1 MHARAHFGPIA
12 IGVLLA
18 LASATSFGVT
28 IPVLGWAGFGV
39 GAYTTAALLYLGAS
53 LASLAQKPIVHET
66 GAPLTRSALAPLLV
80 MAVAGAGIA
89 PTLLAWGIQ
98 RTGPVTG
105 GLLLN
110 LEAVW
115 TVIFARLVFGE
126 FLGKRV
132 MAALVLMTVGGVL
145 LSAAG
150 KDGAGW
156 SVIGVVAVLGA
167 TVAWAVDNTASRRL
181 AELRTLTVVAAK
193 GGLGATLTLGLA
205 AAFGEARPEV
215 WRGIVLL
222 LAGATGYGLSLRLY
236 LLAQRRIGSARTAS
250 VFALAP
256 FIGAAIGLAVV
267 PTHLSWSTFAAALLF
282 AVGVGLHASERH
294 AHAHQHEATAHEH
307 AHRHDD
313 GHHTHTHDATVEGE
327 HSHPH
332 EHQPVE
338 HAHEHGEDVHHGH
351 SH

>member
-1 MHARAHFGPIA
+1 MSAPSRVGPIA
-12 IGVLLA
+12 GGVLLA
-18 LASATSFGVT
+18 LASATAFGVT

-39 GAYTTAALLYLGAS
+39 GAYSTAALLYLGAS
-53 LASLAQKPIVHET
+53 LASLAQKPFLHES
-66 GAPLTRSALAPLLV
+66 GAPLTRSAFAPLLV
-80 MAVAGAGIA
+80 MAVAGGALA

-115 TVIFARLVFGE
+115 TVVFARLVFGE

-132 MAALVLMTVGGVL
+132 MVALVLMTVGGVL

-150 KDGAGW
+150 NDGASW
-156 SVIGVVAVLGA
+156 SVIGIVAVLCA
-167 TVAWAVDNTASRRL
+167 TVAWAVDNTASRRV

-193 GGLGATLTLGLA
+193 GGLGAMLTLGLA
-205 AAFGEARPEV
+205 VAFDEALPEV

-256 FIGAAIGLAVV
+256 FIGAAIGLVVV
-267 PTHLSWSTFAAALLF
+267 PTHLSWSSFAAALLF
-282 AVGVGLHASERH
+282 AVGVGLHISERH
-294 AHAHQHEATAHEH
+294 AHAHQHEAIAHEH

-313 GHHTHTHDATVEGE
+313 GHHTHTHEVQAEGE

-332 EHQPVE
+332 EHQPTE

-351 SH
+351 TH